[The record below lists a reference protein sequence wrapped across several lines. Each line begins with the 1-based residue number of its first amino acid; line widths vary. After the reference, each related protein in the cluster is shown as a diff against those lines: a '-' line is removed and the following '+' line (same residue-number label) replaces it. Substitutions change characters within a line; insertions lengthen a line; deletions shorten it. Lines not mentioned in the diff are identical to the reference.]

1 MLAAR
6 GRRVAQEEVRRH
18 LRGDAVHQGAR
29 GDPTLTLT
37 LTLTLTTGPDQ
48 ARLGGVIY
56 AASAS
61 RNPDAKSTSNAKA
74 ADREPNLTLTT
85 DPDH

>member
-1 MLAAR
+1 MPR
-6 GRRVAQEEVRRH
+6 GACVPRERSA
-18 LRGDAVHQGAR
+18 DCTATA
-29 GDPTLTLT
+29 D
-37 LTLTLTTGPDQ
+37 
-48 ARLGGVIY
+48 
-56 AASAS
+56 ASAS